1 MNKLLR
7 RVWDGADAGGIL
19 PLPLGNLRPDI
30 LVLQPTQDGH
40 CQRLTDGLDGA
51 GDWRVSAA
59 DKTIVPRWDFIER
72 FQLTFAM
79 HTMAEERAQATPERP
94 LR

>member
-1 MNKLLR
+1 
-7 RVWDGADAGGIL
+7 
-19 PLPLGNLRPDI
+19 
-30 LVLQPTQDGH
+30 LQPTQDGH

-72 FQLTFAM
+72 FQLNFAM